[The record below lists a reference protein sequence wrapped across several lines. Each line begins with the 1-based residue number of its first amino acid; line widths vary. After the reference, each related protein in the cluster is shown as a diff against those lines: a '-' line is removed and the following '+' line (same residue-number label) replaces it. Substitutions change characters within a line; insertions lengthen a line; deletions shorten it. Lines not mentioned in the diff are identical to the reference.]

1 MMQFMLY
8 KYLCSNDCH
17 DSCSFCYKYNVARND
32 NIYKFMLSSIISS
45 CGNSFLFLFSEI
57 MHYEV
62 SEISKELSKKKEKLR
77 KKKEKSQNT
86 PTQYSLNGMVVSKK
100 V

>member
-1 MMQFMLY
+1 
-8 KYLCSNDCH
+8 
-17 DSCSFCYKYNVARND
+17 
-32 NIYKFMLSSIISS
+32 MLSSIISS

-57 MHYEV
+57 MDCEV
-62 SEISKELSKKKEKLR
+62 SEISKELSKKKEKSR

>member
-1 MMQFMLY
+1 MNNQ
-8 KYLCSNDCH
+8 NDAIYVLAISLFKWSSH

-57 MHYEV
+57 MDYEV
-62 SEISKELSKKKEKLR
+62 SEISKELSKKKEKSQ
-77 KKKEKSQNT
+77 KNKENHGIRQHNI
-86 PTQYSLNGMVVSKK
+86 L
-100 V
+100 